1 MVMDQH
7 LGSFTLVLLQ
17 FVSSKIILSVMTLHD
32 PSFLLLS
39 YTLSNF
45 EGYSPLPLD
54 DPSFKYDSPTI
65 RSEIKFDLTSSTLGS
80 YGYDVDSGSTSLV
93 MFQCGFVDLN
103 PNSLVGANIIY
114 LYIQLGKFDCISTKK
129 INETKFLMNTSV

>member
-1 MVMDQH
+1 MY
-7 LGSFTLVLLQ
+7 
-17 FVSSKIILSVMTLHD
+17 VSND

-54 DPSFKYDSPTI
+54 DPSFEYDSPTI
-65 RSEIKFDLTSSTLGS
+65 RSEIKFDLTSATLGS

-103 PNSLVGANIIY
+103 PNSLVGANILY

-129 INETKFLMNTSV
+129 MNEKMFLMNTSV